1 MKESNRFLVAPIA
14 NQLAASFVDWNL
26 KVRQQQA
33 LGTRRFLP
41 MTKAK
46 AGLEEEERQLEA
58 FKIKHVGSTPDQLEA
73 NLQALSRLEAELQS
87 NMDAISRLDEERILL
102 SGVRSIEM
110 NETAA
115 PKRPGALT
123 LAEESSGE
131 RTPESEA
138 AVQGNISRRCSS
150 VGQLRSVNARLAP
163 MPVSAEDS
171 AGSFDSNTEVR
182 LQLISKG
189 MQRLRRHQAALQQQI
204 GSYQGKIDPVP
215 VLEIQ
220 LAEPTRN
227 YETSRQKYQSLLDKT
242 LSAGMSEDH
251 LE

>member
-1 MKESNRFLVAPIA
+1 
-14 NQLAASFVDWNL
+14 
-26 KVRQQQA
+26 

-46 AGLEEEERQLEA
+46 AGLEEEERQFEA

-131 RTPESEA
+131 RTLESEA

-189 MQRLRRHQAALQQQI
+189 MQRLRRHQAVLQQQI

-215 VLEIQ
+215 FW
-220 LAEPTRN
+220 R
-227 YETSRQKYQSLLDKT
+227 YSLLSRHAIMRHPGRSTNRFSTRLSRRGCRKT
-242 LSAGMSEDH
+242 ILNDFPVVGSSYYGDYGDRGV
-251 LE
+251 